1 MKNKNKMK
9 IRYSR
14 LGILFLGTTILAGSC
29 KKVLEENPHTVF
41 TVDYFKTPD
50 GVQNAV
56 NALYS
61 GMRFYYGNMD
71 GTIAFNSGTDEAT
84 LGDQGYNSA
93 TESSYGDYSINSANG
108 HNSGIW
114 SNSFP
119 NINLANAVVQFT
131 PGIAALD
138 AISKDTIMAQARFL
152 RGLYYFNL
160 VQQFGAVPLD
170 LGAGEL
176 AFNKSAYQGFNRLPT
191 ADLFVKDYQVIIADF
206 SFAAQKLRDQRPSGN
221 SPAFRLSKAAALH
234 MLAKAYLFRGYS
246 AAKVGTD
253 FDSAYRVAMNLI
265 THQSSYGT
273 SLLPDYGD
281 IFREGNEYNNEI
293 LYAVERIPGD
303 QNDNEVL
310 SPTSFDP
317 KTNIEGNMWTAN
329 YQNNYDIPRG
339 SGKFPCD
346 RVVKYMRPLRQL
358 VPTPY
363 VYNIAFID
371 KLNDSRYDN
380 TFRTVWTATNN
391 NCSALAGINS
401 GDTCYFLAPYKGY
414 GDSLRALG
422 TKKYAIINPD
432 SFYNARSSKIQLFP
446 SIRKYDDNKRTGVSD
461 YSGRPTSVCRLG
473 ETYLLAAEAAIQTGH
488 AGDALT
494 LVDSLRKRAAYRAGL
509 TQDDLKARRDMM
521 LQKNAHTPEAP
532 DWKPITA
539 ADMTLNFIMEERTR
553 ELFGENVRWP
563 DLACRGLLVSR
574 VQAYN
579 QLGGSNIK
587 ATNVLRPIPQTQLDA
602 ITDPDKVKYQNTG
615 Y

>member
-9 IRYSR
+9 ITYSR
-14 LGILFLGTTILAGSC
+14 IGILFLGTAILAGSC
-29 KKVLEENPHTVF
+29 KKVLQENPHTVF
-41 TVDYFKTPD
+41 TADYFKTPD
-50 GVQNAV
+50 GIQNGV
-56 NALYS
+56 NALYA

-71 GTIAFNSGTDEAT
+71 GTIAFNSGTDEVT

-93 TESSYGDYSINSANG
+93 TESSYGDYTINSSNG
-108 HNSGIW
+108 HNGGIW
-114 SNSFP
+114 GNSWTS
-119 NINLANAVVQFT
+119 INLANAVVQFT
-131 PGIAALD
+131 PGVAMDTATK
-138 AISKDTIMAQARFL
+138 ISVMAQARFL

-170 LGAGEL
+170 LGSGEL
-176 AFNKSAYQGFNRLPT
+176 VFNVKPFQGFNRLPT
-191 ADLFVKDYQVIIADF
+191 ADLFVKDYQVIIADL
-206 SFAAQKLRDQRPSGN
+206 SYAAQNLPDQRPLT
-221 SPAFRLSKAAALH
+221 AFKLSKGAALH
-234 MLAKAYLFRGYS
+234 MLARAYLFRGYS

-253 FDSAYRVAMNLI
+253 FDSAYTVAMSLI
-265 THQSSYGT
+265 NNQSKYGT

-281 IFREGNEYNNEI
+281 IFKEGNEYNAEI
-293 LYAVERIPGD
+293 LYSVERIPGD

-310 SPTSFDP
+310 NPTSFDP
-317 KTNIEGNMWTAN
+317 KTNIEGNMFTAN

-358 VPTPY
+358 VPLPY

-371 KLNDSRYDN
+371 KYNDSRYDN

-432 SFYNARSSKIQLFP
+432 SFYIAKSSKISLYP
-446 SIRKYDDNKRTGVSD
+446 SLKKYDDNKRTGVSD

-473 ETYLLAAEAAIQTGH
+473 DTYLLAAEAAIEAGH
-488 AGDALT
+488 PGDALPLITT
-494 LVDSLRKRAAYRAGL
+494 LRTRAAYRAGIP
-509 TQDDLKARRDMM
+509 DLAARQAMM
-521 LQKNAHTPEAP
+521 MMRNTGTPEAP
-532 DWKPITA
+532 VWAPITA
-539 ADMTLNFIMEERTR
+539 ADMTQTFIMEERTR

-563 DLACRGLLVSR
+563 DLACRGLLASR

-579 QLGGSNIK
+579 PLGGPNVK
-587 ATNVLRPIPQTQLDA
+587 ATNALRPIPQTQLDA
-602 ITDPDKVKYQNTG
+602 MTDPDKIKYQNPG

>member
-1 MKNKNKMK
+1 MKL
-9 IRYSR
+9 RYSR
-14 LGILFLGTTILAGSC
+14 LGIFFLGALILTGGC
-29 KKVLEENPHTVF
+29 KKILQENPHTVF
-41 TVDYFKTPD
+41 TVDYFKTPE
-50 GVQNAV
+50 GIQNAV

-84 LGDQGYNSA
+84 LGDQGYNSS
-93 TESSYGDYSINSANG
+93 TESSYGDYLINSANG
-108 HNSGIW
+108 HNGGIW

-119 NINLANAVVQFT
+119 SINLANAVVEFA
-131 PGIAALD
+131 PDVAMDAATKTFIL
-138 AISKDTIMAQARFL
+138 AQARFL

-160 VQQFGAVPLD
+160 VQQFGAVPID

-176 AFNKSAYQGFNRLPT
+176 AFNESAFQGFNRLPT
-191 ADLFVKDYQVIIADF
+191 ADLFVKDYGVIIGDL
-206 SFAAQKLRDQRPSGN
+206 SYAAQNLPDQRPAT
-221 SPAFRLSKAAALH
+221 AFKLSKSAALH

-246 AAKVGTD
+246 VAKTGTD
-253 FDSAYRVAMNLI
+253 FDSAYKVAMDLI
-265 THQSSYGT
+265 TNQSRYGV

-281 IFREGNEYNNEI
+281 VFKEGNEYNSEI

-310 SPTSFDP
+310 NPTSFDP

-363 VYNIAFID
+363 VYKIAFKEKFI
-371 KLNDSRYDN
+371 DSRYNN

-391 NCSALAGINS
+391 NCSAAGINS

-422 TKKYAIINPD
+422 TKKYAIIDPD
-432 SFYNARSSKIQLFP
+432 SFYSAKSSKIQLFP

-473 ETYLLAAEAAIQTGH
+473 DTYLLAAEAAIEAGH
-488 AGDALT
+488 SGDALP
-494 LVDSLRKRAAYRAGL
+494 LVTTIRTRAAYRAGIP
-509 TQDDLKARRDMM
+509 DLAARQAMM
-521 LQKNAHTPEAP
+521 MMKNTGTPEAP
-532 DWKPITA
+532 VWEQITT
-539 ADMTLNFIMEERTR
+539 ADMTQDFIMEERTR

-579 QLGGSNIK
+579 QLASPNIK
-587 ATNVLRPIPQTQLDA
+587 ATNVLRPIPQGQLDA
-602 ITDPDKVKYQNTG
+602 ITDPDKQKYQNPG

>member
-1 MKNKNKMK
+1 MK
-9 IRYSR
+9 ISYSR
-14 LGILFLGTTILAGSC
+14 LGILFLGAAILAGSC
-29 KKVLEENPHTVF
+29 KKVLQENPHTVF

-50 GVQNAV
+50 GIQNGV

-84 LGDQGYNSA
+84 LGDQGYNSS

-119 NINLANAVVQFT
+119 NINLANAVVQFA

-138 AISKDTIMAQARFL
+138 PIAKDTIIAQARFL

-170 LGAGEL
+170 LGAGIL
-176 AFNKSAYQGFNRLPT
+176 AFNESAFQGFNRLPT

-206 SFAAQKLRDQRPSGN
+206 SFAAQKLRDQRPTT
-221 SPAFRLSKAAALH
+221 AFRLSKSAALH

-246 AAKVGTD
+246 AAKVATD
-253 FDSAYRVAMNLI
+253 FDSAYKVAMNLI
-265 THQSSYGT
+265 SNQSQYGT

-281 IFREGNEYNNEI
+281 VFKEGNEYNSEI

-310 SPTSFDP
+310 NPTSFDP

-371 KLNDSRYDN
+371 KFNDSRYDN

-432 SFYNARSSKIQLFP
+432 SFYVLKSSKIQLFP
-446 SIRKYDDNKRTGVSD
+446 SIKKYDDNKRTGVSD

-473 ETYLLAAEAAIQTGH
+473 ETYLLAAEAAIEAGH
-488 AGDALT
+488 AGDALPLITT
-494 LVDSLRKRAAYRAGL
+494 LRTRAAYRAGIP
-509 TQDDLKARRDMM
+509 DLSTRQTMIMM
-521 LQKNAHTPEAP
+521 RNAGTPEAP
-532 DWKPITA
+532 DWRAITT
-539 ADMTLNFIMEERTR
+539 ADMTQNFIMEERTR

-579 QLGGSNIK
+579 PLGGSSVK
-587 ATNVLRPIPQTQLDA
+587 ATNALRPVPQTQLDA
-602 ITDPDKVKYQNTG
+602 ITDPDKIKYQNPG

>member
-1 MKNKNKMK
+1 MLNENKMK
-9 IRYSR
+9 IKYSSS
-14 LGILFLGTTILAGSC
+14 GILLLSVLILMGGC
-29 KKVLEENPHTVF
+29 KKVLKEDPHTVF
-41 TVDYFKTPD
+41 TVAYFQTPD
-50 GVQNAV
+50 GLQNAV
-56 NALYS
+56 YALYS

-71 GTIAFNSGTDEAT
+71 GTIAFNSGTDEVS
-84 LGDQGYNSA
+84 LGDQGYNSS
-93 TESSYGDYSINSANG
+93 TESSYGDYSINSSNG

-131 PGIAALD
+131 PGVAM
-138 AISKDTIMAQARFL
+138 DTVTKVSLMAQARFL

-160 VQQFGAVPLD
+160 VQQFGAVPID
-170 LGAGEL
+170 LGSGEL
-176 AFNKSAYQGFNRLPT
+176 VFNVLAFQGFNRLPT
-191 ADLFVKDYQVIIADF
+191 ADLFVKDYQVIIADL
-206 SFAAQKLRDQRPSGN
+206 SYAAQNLPDQRPASQ
-221 SPAFRLSKAAALH
+221 FKLSKGAALH

-253 FDSAYRVAMNLI
+253 FDSAYTTAMNLI
-265 THQSSYGT
+265 TNKTRYGT

-281 IFREGNEYNNEI
+281 VYKEGNEYNSEI
-293 LYAVERIPGD
+293 LYSVERIPGD

-310 SPTSFDP
+310 NPTSFDP
-317 KTNIEGNMWTAN
+317 KTNIEGNMFTAN

-339 SGKFPCD
+339 SAHFPCD

-363 VYNIAFID
+363 VYNIAFMD
-371 KLNDSRYDN
+371 KFNDSRYNN

-391 NCSALAGINS
+391 NCSSAGINT

-432 SFYNARSSKIQLFP
+432 SFYTLKSSKIQLFP
-446 SIRKYDDNKRTGVSD
+446 SIKKYDDNKRTGVSD
-461 YSGRPTSVCRLG
+461 YSGRPTPVCRLAD
-473 ETYLLAAEAAIQTGH
+473 TYLLAAEAAIEAGH
-488 AGDALT
+488 AGDALP
-494 LVDSLRKRAAYRAGL
+494 LVDSVRKRAAYRPGL
-509 TQDDLKARRDMM
+509 SSQDLKARQDTILM
-521 LQKNAHTPEAP
+521 KNTNTPEAP
-532 DWKPITA
+532 VWVPITT

-579 QLGGSNIK
+579 PLGGTTIK
-587 ATNVLRPIPQTQLDA
+587 ATNVLRPVPQTQLDA
-602 ITDPDKVKYQNTG
+602 MTDPNKAQYQNPG